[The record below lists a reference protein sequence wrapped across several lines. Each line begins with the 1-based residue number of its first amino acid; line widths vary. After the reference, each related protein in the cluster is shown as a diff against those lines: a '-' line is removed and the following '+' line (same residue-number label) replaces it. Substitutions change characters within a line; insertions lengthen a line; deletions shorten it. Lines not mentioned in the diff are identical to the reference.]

1 MIGRKP
7 TLLKRRKAA
16 VQKAQWWAIR
26 TPHKNIQETKQY
38 ISSSLEGWNK
48 NNYTWIVEIKDT
60 REVIGCFAA
69 RQNKY
74 KVDIGYLFIKS
85 QWGKGYMTEAIE
97 SFIKKIFKIKSIQRV
112 WAVCDVENMAS
123 KRVMEKAGM
132 KYEGLLK
139 SWLVHPNMGPKPRD
153 CHCLSIVK
161 HV

>member
-1 MIGRKP
+1 
-7 TLLKRRKAA
+7 
-16 VQKAQWWAIR
+16 
-26 TPHKNIQETKQY
+26 
-38 ISSSLEGWNK
+38 
-48 NNYTWIVEIKDT
+48 
-60 REVIGCFAA
+60 
-69 RQNKY
+69 
-74 KVDIGYLFIKS
+74 
-85 QWGKGYMTEAIE
+85 MTEAIE

-139 SWLVHPNMGPKPRD
+139 SWLVHPNMGPEPRD

>member
-1 MIGRKP
+1 
-7 TLLKRRKAA
+7 
-16 VQKAQWWAIR
+16 
-26 TPHKNIQETKQY
+26 
-38 ISSSLEGWNK
+38 
-48 NNYTWIVEIKDT
+48 
-60 REVIGCFAA
+60 
-69 RQNKY
+69 
-74 KVDIGYLFIKS
+74 
-85 QWGKGYMTEAIE
+85 MTEAIE

-153 CHCLSIVK
+153 CYCLSIVK